1 MIVVNW
7 EGDSPEME
15 FIPVQYNPKEL
26 SFRKHGQLA
35 EINIPG
41 LDSPLLQFVRGLNET
56 LTIELFFDT
65 TDEGMGADATSVTER
80 TDRIYELVK
89 IEPGRHAPPVCEF
102 IWNDKFPGADVSSH
116 IGNQRRNGFQC
127 VVERVE
133 QRFLLFS
140 PEGVP
145 LRATLTVTLRE
156 YKTLDQQLEQLNL
169 TSPDRTHSHV
179 LQRGETLSAL
189 AGRYYRRPSQWRRI
203 ADKNGI
209 DDPRRVNPGAFLRLP
224 PIE

>member
-1 MIVVNW
+1 M
-7 EGDSPEME
+7 
-15 FIPVQYNPKEL
+15 
-26 SFRKHGQLA
+26 
-35 EINIPG
+35 
-41 LDSPLLQFVRGLNET
+41 
-56 LTIELFFDT
+56 
-65 TDEGMGADATSVTER
+65 
-80 TDRIYELVK
+80 
-89 IEPGRHAPPVCEF
+89 
-102 IWNDKFPGADVSSH
+102 
-116 IGNQRRNGFQC
+116 
-127 VVERVE
+127 
-133 QRFLLFS
+133 
-140 PEGVP
+140 
-145 LRATLTVTLRE
+145 RATLTVTLRE